1 VTPTPTITPTPIPG
15 TVPVLVY
22 TAQYVP
28 INVTK
33 NPSNIS
39 FDMSQMGSNNPILT
53 LYRGTNYN
61 FNVNTGIYAF
71 ALRAA
76 LNDSST
82 EVTGAYNNDVV
93 SGVSNKTIL
102 FTPTSATPDIIYYQ
116 GPVYPG
122 MNNII
127 NIVNY

>member
-1 VTPTPTITPTPIPG
+1 
-15 TVPVLVY
+15 VY

-33 NPSNIS
+33 NPSDIS
-39 FDMSQMGSNNPILT
+39 FDMGQMGSNNPILT

-82 EVTGAYNNDVV
+82 EITGAYNNNVA

-116 GPVYPG
+116 GPIFPG